1 MKIWRLSCSFA
12 GDPLH
17 TWGYYQ
23 YKPTIEALLLQFK
36 DYWSIVSLSELDKLI
51 SEGKL
56 KHRYDEFYLEEIG
69 VIENEMGF

>member
-17 TWGYYQ
+17 VWGYYQ
-23 YKPTIEALLLQFK
+23 YRPTLEDMWLQFE
-36 DYWSIVSLSELDKLI
+36 DYWSVVSSSELDQLI

-56 KHRYDEFYLEEIG
+56 KHRYDEFYLEETE
-69 VIENEMGF
+69 VIENDFC